1 MEDFSSK
8 IPFLSIFC
16 CEGWHAVAEIHWRCH
31 AERKHETTFVNMH
44 VMWDLQCWDCSKK
57 SMSRSVYC
65 VSFSPGS
72 DVLDAVLFQC
82 FPTGSSRDEK
92 KGCFPAIA
100 WLLTPSCQQRELVII
115 WSDWEVQQPNPVQRP
130 LAQKPFE
137 LHVFRPA
144 HTNWSCVGVSAS
156 SC

>member
-1 MEDFSSK
+1 MKADIQRQIFTGDVMLRENMK
-8 IPFLSIFC
+8 PLLSTCMSCGIC
-16 CEGWHAVAEIHWRCH
+16 STVLG
-31 AERKHETTFVNMH
+31 
-44 VMWDLQCWDCSKK
+44 CSKK
-57 SMSRSVYC
+57 SMSPSVYC
-65 VSFSPGS
+65 VSFSPWS
-72 DVLDAVLFQC
+72 DVLDAVLFLC

-92 KGCFPAIA
+92 KGCFPMIA
-100 WLLTPSCQQRELVII
+100 WPITPSCQQHELVII
-115 WSDWEVQQPNPVQRP
+115 RSDLEVQQPNPVQRP